1 MRGTMMFLAVLI
13 AAFFSTSTAV
23 HAVSQQ
29 PDVEYS
35 ADSYMETAQGVMKGP
50 IYVAPG
56 KERREYVE
64 GGEKMAMVIR
74 HDKKVV
80 WMLMPDDK
88 MYMET
93 KFPKEGRKDDLGNY
107 KIDQTTVGP
116 DTVNGIKATKSKII
130 MTNLKTGE
138 KMGGFWWATK
148 EGIIVKTDVIAVDKN
163 SKERIKSE
171 LKELKIGRQD
181 PSLFEIPTDYTKMDM
196 GMGGIGKM
204 LGGHKGKSEGDGGD
218 DGGDDSQD
226 DGKQPQDTG
235 KKKGFGLK
243 DAIDLFK

>member
-1 MRGTMMFLAVLI
+1 MTGTIKVLAVLI
-13 AAFFSTSTAV
+13 AAFFSAATAMT
-23 HAVSQQ
+23 AASQQ
-29 PDVEYS
+29 LEVEYS
-35 ADSYMETAQGVMKGP
+35 ADSYMETAEGVMSGP
-50 IYVAPG
+50 IHVVPD

-64 GGEKMAMVIR
+64 NDKKMVMIIR

-93 KFPKEGRKDDLGNY
+93 KSPKEGRKDDLSNY
-107 KIDQTTVGP
+107 TIDPTTVGP
-116 DTVNGIKATKSKII
+116 DTVNGIQTTKSKII

-138 KMGGFWWATK
+138 KMGGFWWTTK

-171 LKELKIGRQD
+171 LKDLKIGRQEL
-181 PSLFEIPTDYTKMDM
+181 SLFEVPADFTKMD
-196 GMGGIGKM
+196 IGSM
-204 LGGHKGKSEGDGGD
+204 MSGSGDED
-218 DGGDDSQD
+218 
-226 DGKQPQDTG
+226 KKRQPQDKG

-243 DAIDLFK
+243 DAFDLIK